1 MINHSQNHDK
11 GASLRRY
18 HALHPRPQRVRDPAF
33 TSNNPFFDP
42 RDLVQVKYELLRRV
56 WEDGHPVKQAAA
68 TFGFSRPSFYHAQT
82 QLQQEGL
89 PGLMPQRPGPKRRH
103 KLSESVVDML
113 EAVLAEDPA
122 VSSTRLAKLLEEQ
135 LGLRVH
141 PRSIE
146 RALAGR
152 RQKGG
157 FHDRH
162 EPTLSASPVDPVVRG
177 PPGAGHRPDPGGHAA
192 RSVSALKPWTARM
205 DSSLLSGDTG
215 PRTRQLSS
223 ASVTSARPLAT
234 RSAELVGVLT
244 EMVQSGLR
252 RCSL

>member
-1 MINHSQNHDK
+1 MVLTLLRRLTLINHSQNHDK

-33 TSNNPFFDP
+33 TSDNPFFDP

-82 QLQQEGL
+82 QFQQEGL

-103 KLSESVVDML
+103 KLSESVVDLL

-122 VSSTRLAKLLEEQ
+122 VNSTQLAKLLEEQ
-135 LGLRVH
+135 LSLRVH

-146 RALAGR
+146 RALARR
-152 RQKGG
+152 RQK
-157 FHDRH
+157 
-162 EPTLSASPVDPVVRG
+162 RG
-177 PPGAGHRPDPGGHAA
+177 LP
-192 RSVSALKPWTARM
+192 
-205 DSSLLSGDTG
+205 
-215 PRTRQLSS
+215 
-223 ASVTSARPLAT
+223 
-234 RSAELVGVLT
+234 
-244 EMVQSGLR
+244 
-252 RCSL
+252 